1 MSNDAHPGVFLRVIL
16 ATAKSIAVV
25 GASEKVI
32 RPSHGVFAY
41 LLARFHGPGVGIP
54 VASHAGS

>member
-1 MSNDAHPGVFLRVIL
+1 MSKDAHPGVFLRVIL
-16 ATAKSIAVV
+16 AIAKSIAVV

-32 RPSHGVFAY
+32 SHPVALSPNFLRG
-41 LLARFHGPGVGIP
+41 FHGPGVGIP